1 MLLLMFSL
9 MFEFILLLIFYKY
22 SPKLIY
28 VYIRPNASF
37 DYTFIDTF
45 IDAVLIIISQV
56 SNGLMHITDWYP
68 TIVALAQG
76 NVNGLDG
83 VDQTSLLMRYEY
95 AQVCAQFILMHSGT

>member
-1 MLLLMFSL
+1 MLLLILLLMSLL
-9 MFEFILLLIFYKY
+9 MFKFILLLIIYKY
-22 SPKLIY
+22 SPKL
-28 VYIRPNASF
+28 RPNASF
-37 DYTFIDTF
+37 NYTFIDTF